1 MKLLSQISTM
11 SPRYIYLT
19 QLTFTLFWD
28 SLHPFVSNTIISPT
42 FLAALLIS
50 SFWNP
55 TQSLSRCKL
64 LEQQHSSRCN
74 FCFYKFFIVL
84 SLWPLFLPF
93 WFILPFWFLLSDISP
108 VAHIYNLT
116 MALGSA
122 LVASHT
128 QGLNE
133 NFWILLPPPPLL
145 GLSSE

>member
-93 WFILPFWFLLSDISP
+93 WFRLPFWFLLSDSDFLFDSSFLIFLLWPTSIISLWLW
-108 VAHIYNLT
+108 VVHWWYHIHK
-116 MALGSA
+116 
-122 LVASHT
+122 V
-128 QGLNE
+128 
-133 NFWILLPPPPLL
+133 
-145 GLSSE
+145 